1 MRRTLIALLAALGL
15 LLAACGGGEQED
27 AAEEPA
33 ADATGGA
40 GGGEAT
46 GGDDEAS
53 GGGDDAAAGDFDAG
67 TDVIKIGLVNPYS
80 GPFGFF
86 GTFVENSVQVEVDRI
101 NEAGGLGGA
110 QLEVDRRDMELN
122 PQLAVQGAQEFIG
135 DEDVRLVIG
144 PPFTGFYNATKQ
156 LYEDAQQLNCSMAVA
171 GPDAIEGLTYAF
183 RTQDP
188 DQFRTVALMDY
199 LAEEQDITSIAIV
212 YEDDDTGKGYA
223 EVIPQL
229 AEERGIEYVGFQ
241 ATRPDDQTHRP
252 QVEAVSSADA
262 IIVSGNSTNAAKTAQ
277 AAQQIGYEGLLTGFS
292 GLQGF
297 TYVEGAGDAAD
308 GTIFASNYLGYFTDT
323 PPEEWPAAY
332 REHVEQ
338 VLDRYG
344 ETTGPTSGVKQYNGT
359 ALAAD
364 CVFLFEQAVR
374 AAGSLEPDEV
384 VAAWEGLEFDRD
396 ETPSA
401 VQAAFGPDDHEE
413 YGAEDLH
420 IYQWTKV
427 DDGWR
432 LEELASAQSA
442 S

>member
-1 MRRTLIALLAALGL
+1 VRRTLIALLTALGL
-15 LLAACGGGEQED
+15 LLAACGGSGGGEG
-27 AAEEPA
+27 A
-33 ADATGGA
+33 ADEPTAQGGGGSGGEAGATGG
-40 GGGEAT
+40 ET
-46 GGDDEAS
+46 SAS
-53 GGGDDAAAGDFDAG
+53 GGGGDFDAG

-110 QLEVDRRDMELN
+110 MLEIDRRDMELN

-135 DEDVRLVIG
+135 DDAVKLVIG

-171 GPDAIEGLTYAF
+171 GPEAIEGLTYAF

-188 DQFRTVALMDY
+188 DQFRTAALMDY
-199 LAEEQDITSIAIV
+199 LAEEEGVESIAIV
-212 YEDDDTGKGYA
+212 YEDDDTGQGYA

-229 AEERGIEYVGFQ
+229 AEERGMEYLGFQ
-241 ATRPDDQTHRP
+241 ATRPDAQTHRP
-252 QVEAVSSADA
+252 QVEAVRDADA
-262 IIVSGNSTNAAKTAQ
+262 IIISGNSTNAAKTAK
-277 AAQQIGYEGLLTGFS
+277 AAEEIGYEGLLTGFS

-308 GTIFASNYLGYFTDT
+308 GTVFASNYLGYFTED
-323 PPEEWPAAY
+323 PPEEWPEAY
-332 REHVEQ
+332 RDHVQ
-338 VLDRYG
+338 TVLERYG

-374 AAGSLEPDEV
+374 AAGSLEPDAV
-384 VAAWEGLEFDRD
+384 VEAWEGLEFSRD

-401 VQAAFGPDDHEE
+401 VEAAFGPDDHEE
-413 YGAEDLH
+413 YGAEDLY
-420 IYQWTKV
+420 IYRWTKAG
-427 DDGWR
+427 DGWK
-432 LEELASAQSA
+432 LEELASAEG
-442 S
+442 